1 MHAKLNTHILR
12 VVMSSQAM
20 HIDSHCHVTSLFDLY
35 TTKADVLII
44 NDYFLYFEE
53 LIFEKSV
60 YSCLYVITIKQQTN

>member
-1 MHAKLNTHILR
+1 
-12 VVMSSQAM
+12 M
-20 HIDSHCHVTSLFDLY
+20 HIDSHCRVTSLFDLY

-60 YSCLYVITIKQQTN
+60 YSCLYVITSKQQTN